1 MDKINERI
9 IVALDY
15 SNFSDMENL
24 VNRIGDIGVFYKVGL
39 ELYSSCGEKALNFLK
54 EKNKKIFLDLKFHD
68 IPNTVAKAV
77 KNIAHYGVEITN
89 LHASGGYEMMKAA
102 QEALI
107 SEAKTTK
114 LIAVTILTSLND
126 VSLKEIGYERNLLEQ
141 VTILAKL
148 AERAGLAGVVCSPL
162 EAAAIKVSTSQGFLT
177 VTPGIRFE
185 IDSKDDQKRTLHP
198 LEALNGASDYIVI
211 GRSITGAIDPVAV
224 FEKIILAEKE
234 F

>member
-1 MDKINERI
+1 MDILAR
-9 IVALDY
+9 
-15 SNFSDMENL
+15 
-24 VNRIGDIGVFYKVGL
+24 VF
-39 ELYSSCGEKALNFLK
+39 
-54 EKNKKIFLDLKFHD
+54 
-68 IPNTVAKAV
+68 
-77 KNIAHYGVEITN
+77 
-89 LHASGGYEMMKAA
+89 
-102 QEALI
+102 
-107 SEAKTTK
+107 
-114 LIAVTILTSLND
+114 
-126 VSLKEIGYERNLLEQ
+126 Q